1 MTTNSGTIKIIKILI
16 VGIIA
21 ILIMPLVSLADQDTE
36 DVFAS
41 VVILPTFDIVID
53 NNYLDFGIVEPGQ
66 SATLKEGT
74 YYNQARCISNKG
86 IEYFV
91 KIDLLDDII
100 GPNGTKIPPQSL
112 KWKVYRS
119 TGTGTAVSGWQEFS
133 KDPVLV
139 YTSSSDDAMGADV
152 NIKFQYRLDLPY
164 DALGGNYNLRVAYI
178 ITEEK

>member
-1 MTTNSGTIKIIKILI
+1 MTTHNGIIKIIKTLI
-16 VGIIA
+16 VGIMA
-21 ILIMPLVSLADQDTE
+21 MLIMPLVSFADQDTE

-66 SATLKEGT
+66 SVTLKQSR
-74 YYNQARCISNKG
+74 YYNQVTCISNKG
-86 IEYFV
+86 IEYFI

-100 GPNGTKIPPQSL
+100 GPSGTKIPPKNL
-112 KWKVYRS
+112 KWRVYRS
-119 TGTGTAVSGWQEFS
+119 TGTGTVVSDWQEFS
-133 KDPVLV
+133 KNPVLV
-139 YTSSSDDAMGADV
+139 YTSSSDDMMGTEV

-164 DALGGNYNLRVAYI
+164 DALGGNYSLRVAYI